1 MNLDMYRKIKQLCGF
16 NTRVLNVKYL
26 GPTDTKGS
34 RIKITDRH
42 FNQSITIPFNYEFSS
57 ALEGAVFFLIEN
69 GWDVAG
75 FNSECHKTE
84 YIVIISNWDS
94 SQQLQGVAK

>member
-1 MNLDMYRKIKQLCGF
+1 MPSIEQYRKVKELTGH
-16 NTRVLNVKYL
+16 NTRVLNIKYL

-34 RIKITDRH
+34 RIKIIDRH
-42 FNQSITIPFNYEFSS
+42 FKQSITIPYDYEFSS
-57 ALEGAVFFLIEN
+57 ALEGGVNYLLLN
-69 GWDVAG
+69 GWDVVG

-94 SQQLQGVAK
+94 SQQLRGEK